1 MIRSLGWVWY
11 CLTST
16 LSDPCGWLAPL
27 QWPRVYLCMADW
39 YVGWVSGAWPLC
51 LSNLYK
57 FILHSACTTN
67 IIILIINNTPATII
81 SCVWGRGR
89 NWRHWHPL
97 LIRTQSHIWS
107 GLILDQAVW
116 LSPEY
121 VAASFFF
128 VFHFHRNPLS
138 SRHDHGHLLYA
149 VHLAPMGEAWQAP
162 FRYTASDLISMI
174 GTKIHYCQ
182 ISTSCG
188 FHKDAHCDTAQFSD
202 CILSMFIILVLDL
215 NFNDCIERK
224 E

>member
-97 LIRTQSHIWS
+97 LIWAQSHIWS
-107 GLILDQAVW
+107 ELILDQVVW
-116 LSPEY
+116 LSQEFL
-121 VAASFFF
+121 VACFFGFSRFQVSILWFQIGSFGYSRFQGGFSWFQVGFMVFQGSRFFF
-128 VFHFHRNPLS
+128 IVLGRFLW
-138 SRHDHGHLLYA
+138 LQ
-149 VHLAPMGEAWQAP
+149 VW
-162 FRYTASDLISMI
+162 
-174 GTKIHYCQ
+174 
-182 ISTSCG
+182 
-188 FHKDAHCDTAQFSD
+188 FSW
-202 CILSMFIILVLDL
+202 F
-215 NFNDCIERK
+215 
-224 E
+224 

>member
-1 MIRSLGWVWY
+1 MLWSLGWVWY

-107 GLILDQAVW
+107 GLILDQVVW

-121 VAASFFF
+121 VAAKFFSFLIFIGIPCHPAMITVIF
-128 VFHFHRNPLS
+128 CMQSIWPQWGRPD
-138 SRHDHGHLLYA
+138 RHHLDTQHQIWSVWSAQKSTIVKYPHH
-149 VHLAPMGEAWQAP
+149 VD
-162 FRYTASDLISMI
+162 S
-174 GTKIHYCQ
+174 TKTHTVTQ
-182 ISTSCG
+182 PS
-188 FHKDAHCDTAQFSD
+188 
-202 CILSMFIILVLDL
+202 LVIA
-215 NFNDCIERK
+215 F
-224 E
+224 